1 MATFIHQGCKGCRHC
16 EGGARNIAMSFLTSC
31 FLLFTLGF
39 GSIVFPFI
47 RKCPTCGHS
56 YFLNK
61 H

>member
-1 MATFIHQGCKGCRHC
+1 
-16 EGGARNIAMSFLTSC
+16 MSFLTSC

-39 GSIVFPFI
+39 GSLVFPFI